1 MRIKFILITFL
12 LGEGLERRL
21 DDTTSESEDQ
31 MESGLLLD
39 VVVGESS
46 AILELLTSE
55 DKSLLIWRDSFL
67 VLKNHT
73 FRKVKITFRHFYV

>member
-1 MRIKFILITFL
+1 LRIKFILITFL
-12 LGEGLERRL
+12 LSEDLKRRL

-39 VVVGESS
+39 VVVGKGS

-55 DKSLLIWRDSFL
+55 DESLLVWRDSFL
-67 VLKNHT
+67 VLN
-73 FRKVKITFRHFYV
+73 RKLRK

>member
-1 MRIKFILITFL
+1 MITFL

-55 DKSLLIWRDSFL
+55 DESLLIWRDSFL
-67 VLKNHT
+67 FLK
-73 FRKVKITFRHFYV
+73 V